1 MLEGFSTAELFLCW
15 VAWARTM
22 QRLESGII
30 WRFIHSC
37 VCWLMLATDR
47 DIRWGLPRYPHMA
60 SSSGRLGFRIAW
72 GLGSKSKHPK
82 FYHLLW
88 LYLRS
93 HIALLS
99 DLRSQRFSSGPVE
112 YQSHFVREA
121 CRTRNTVAAILK
133 TIICHTYHLLV
144 SKALDVW

>member
-15 VAWARTM
+15 VAWARKM

-47 DIRWGLPRYPHMA
+47 DICWGLPRYPHMA
-60 SSSGRLGFRIAW
+60 SSSGWLGFLIAW

-99 DLRSQRFSSGPVE
+99 DLDHRDS
-112 YQSHFVREA
+112 
-121 CRTRNTVAAILK
+121 
-133 TIICHTYHLLV
+133 
-144 SKALDVW
+144 ALDRWSIKVILSEKRVERGILLQPFWKLSFATYTIYLSLRP